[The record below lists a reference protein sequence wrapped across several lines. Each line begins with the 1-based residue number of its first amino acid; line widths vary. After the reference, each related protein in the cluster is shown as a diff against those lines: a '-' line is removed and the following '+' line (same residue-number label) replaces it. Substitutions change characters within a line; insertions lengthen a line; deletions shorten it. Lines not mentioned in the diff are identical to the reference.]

1 MIPISDD
8 NPTMRFPLV
17 TIALLVAMGAVWVL
31 VQGAGLS
38 PTLLAASV
46 CNLGLV
52 AGEITCTKITQMNST
67 LTRTRGYSIRYAPST
82 PEMAPE
88 APTMGT
94 GDAGSMAT
102 WVAAAAR
109 PHTK

>member
-17 TIALLVAMGAVWVL
+17 TVALLVAMGAVWVL

-38 PTLLAASV
+38 PTVLAASV

-52 AGEITCTKITQMNST
+52 AGEITGRAPIGQAVPLGRGFSAWST
-67 LTRTRGYSIRYAPST
+67 AIRST
-82 PEMAPE
+82 
-88 APTMGT
+88 T
-94 GDAGSMAT
+94 
-102 WVAAAAR
+102 
-109 PHTK
+109 